1 MTRTPLERLS
11 DWEQRHDTAMPDGLL
26 YPQTPAE
33 RARGMALANLR
44 LAADFVRIA
53 TEMMAVGQTDSANVS
68 IGDALY
74 HLNMALGN
82 SNRQA
87 PTPIND

>member
-1 MTRTPLERLS
+1 MTQTPLERLHYFS
-11 DWEQRHDTAMPDGLL
+11 QRHDTAMPDGLI

-33 RARGMALANLR
+33 RARDCALTNLR
-44 LAADFVRIA
+44 LAADFARIA
-53 TEMMAVGQTDSANVS
+53 TEKMEAGQTDSANVS

>member
-1 MTRTPLERLS
+1 MTQTPLERLDAWS
-11 DWEQRHDTAMPDGLL
+11 QRHDTAMPDDLL

-33 RARGMALANLR
+33 RARDMALTNLR

-53 TEMMAVGQTDSANVS
+53 TEMMAAGQTDSANVS

-74 HLNMALGN
+74 HLNLALGN
-82 SNRQA
+82 AMDSGRKIR
-87 PTPIND
+87 T